1 MYHHPPEVPPPDWL
15 IVVVKAVANLSCQFG
30 KLNQFRVAVKPRP
43 VMYEDHER
51 SAKNQQGKRV
61 SPIKEKDSVL
71 EEIKEPQNDALVQA
85 KVSQTKIL
93 SNILSEL
100 RTKRQMDKEN
110 YEEAW
115 VLAAAIIDRFCSIF
129 LATIVAVV
137 NLVMLYVIPLFAS

>member
-1 MYHHPPEVPPPDWL
+1 
-15 IVVVKAVANLSCQFG
+15 
-30 KLNQFRVAVKPRP
+30 
-43 VMYEDHER
+43 MYEDHER
-51 SAKNQQGKRV
+51 SAKNHQEKRV

-85 KVSQTKIL
+85 IVSQTKIL

-137 NLVMLYVIPLFAS
+137 NFVMLYVIPLFAS